1 MILTTI
7 FNMKKILITTI
18 LLTPLFS
25 IAQDSH
31 NFELVAK
38 QVAQHALNL
47 PKPKTDL
54 EKWTSDMWNFSA
66 ITCLKQANVPLP
78 AYFNNI
84 KPHSNGTYRLPKN
97 INSYC
102 ENLSGGPAIQCF
114 NLKSTQPPFGMPLPG
129 MSRDYMYLEKE
140 ISSLNQPIM
149 VGGYC
154 YLSAKSTHQD
164 RQFFAG
170 NGKFQWTQTPIRSN
184 INTVS
189 GQQSVLM
196 GNGIILVDGLQ
207 QSFPVVVIKK

>member
-1 MILTTI
+1 MVLNTIL
-7 FNMKKILITTI
+7 NMKKILITTI
-18 LLTPLFS
+18 LLTPLLS
-25 IAQDSH
+25 IAQD
-31 NFELVAK
+31 NNLELAAK

-47 PKPKTDL
+47 PKPKNDL

-66 ITCLKQANVPLP
+66 ITCLKKANVPLP

-84 KPHSNGTYRLPKN
+84 KPYSNGTYRLPKN

-102 ENLSGGPAIQCF
+102 ENLSVGPALQCF
-114 NLKSTQPPFGMPLPG
+114 NLKSTQPPFGLPLPG

-140 ISSLNQPIM
+140 LSSLSQPIM

-170 NGKFQWTQTPIRSN
+170 TGNFKWTQTPVRSN
-184 INTVS
+184 INTVG

-196 GNGIILVDGLQ
+196 GNGLISVDGLK
-207 QSFPVVVIKK
+207 QSFPVVIIKK

>member
-1 MILTTI
+1 
-7 FNMKKILITTI
+7 MKKILITTI
-18 LLTPLFS
+18 LLTPIFS

-54 EKWTSDMWNFSA
+54 DKWTSDMWNFSA

-170 NGKFQWTQTPIRSN
+170 NGKFQWTQTPVRSN